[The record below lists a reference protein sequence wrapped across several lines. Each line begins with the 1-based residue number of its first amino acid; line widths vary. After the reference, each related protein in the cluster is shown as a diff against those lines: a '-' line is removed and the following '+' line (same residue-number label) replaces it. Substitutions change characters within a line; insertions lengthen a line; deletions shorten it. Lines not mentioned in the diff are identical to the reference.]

1 MQKYSTTPEAVVPLL
16 RAEAAMNRG
25 NSSVALQFVNE
36 SLRRDPYIKDSH
48 LLKGEILEGQSDF
61 AGAFESYKKAFEP
74 GRSPRELYLKLA
86 RLALEELK
94 KPDEAVV
101 YTLWLYS
108 RYGRNEP
115 EIAQLHAEAEFQN
128 GSVEDALSV
137 YSRLVN
143 EIKPPSSHALAALGR
158 IYYEQG
164 KFELARRFLAN
175 ALQSMTGE
183 PKPLDGDGGVKESF
197 ALSLDRPA
205 VQRLLDQIA
214 AKQSIEEGQNVSVT
228 LDGPLRKGN
237 DGNVR
242 PARPVL
248 DTPIEY
254 PEHARRAGVEG
265 IVVVTSGHKDLA
277 QALLKAVQR
286 WRFEPQL
293 VNGRP
298 EASRLSLTIEFKLS
312 ESPRFR

>member
-1 MQKYSTTPEAVVPLL
+1 M
-16 RAEAAMNRG
+16 
-25 NSSVALQFVNE
+25 
-36 SLRRDPYIKDSH
+36 
-48 LLKGEILEGQSDF
+48 
-61 AGAFESYKKAFEP
+61 
-74 GRSPRELYLKLA
+74 
-86 RLALEELK
+86 
-94 KPDEAVV
+94 
-101 YTLWLYS
+101 
-108 RYGRNEP
+108 
-115 EIAQLHAEAEFQN
+115 
-128 GSVEDALSV
+128 EDALSV

-143 EIKPPSSHALAALGR
+143 ELKPPSSHALAALGR

-228 LDGPLRKGN
+228 PDGPLRKGN

-265 IVVVTSGHKDLA
+265 IVVLSLLIDEMGQLMRCEVTSGHKDLA